1 MESLKMSQSIQEGL
15 MRRVKRALTS
25 KENLMGTPLVSAI
38 ALSKIEEMYNK

>member
-1 MESLKMSQSIQEGL
+1 MSENLKEGI

-25 KENLMGTPLVSAI
+25 NENLMGTPLVSAI